1 MVMFYT
7 VSHFVAIYFDLN
19 VMVKVHCI

>member
-7 VSHFVAIYFDLN
+7 VSHFVAIYFDSN
-19 VMVKVHCI
+19 VMVKVHCF